1 MKKVGL
7 IPFILL
13 SLLQLAG
20 QTMDKSE
27 LKEYFL
33 DAEFF
38 FAQEEYYD
46 ALYDYMELYN
56 NGYRDNA
63 NINYRMGVCYLNIPG
78 QKDKSISF
86 LNVATQTVTTKYKA
100 GSFKEKRAPVDA
112 WLFLGNAY
120 RVNNQLDKAIEVY
133 THYKS
138 LTKSADEIK

>member
-1 MKKVGL
+1 MKKVVL

-20 QTMDKSE
+20 QTMEKSE

-56 NGYRDNA
+56 NGYKDNA
-63 NINYRMGVCYLNIPG
+63 NINYRMGICYLNIPG
-78 QKDKSISF
+78 QKEKAIDHLLEAVKNINS
-86 LNVATQTVTTKYKA
+86 KYKE
-100 GSFKEKRAPVDA
+100 SSLKQKTAPVDA
-112 WLFLGNAY
+112 YLFLGN
-120 RVNNQLDKAIEVY
+120 
-133 THYKS
+133 
-138 LTKSADEIK
+138 